1 MSAFDYKQFYDR
13 VGKQNG
19 WDFSQVKSVTEGIN
33 WELFTEVR
41 GLCTKAG
48 MLLDIG
54 TGGGESVLPIADHVL
69 QLVGIDASA
78 SMICTAQANLEAA
91 QKANVRFMQ
100 MNAEQLM
107 FPDRYFDIITCR
119 HSEFSA
125 AEVAR
130 VLTDDGVFLTQQIS
144 EGNKLNL
151 KQAFGRGQA
160 YDVESGTLLRQ
171 YIAELREAGFPHI
184 QSVLVQLT
192 QYYQTPDD
200 LLFILTHTPTIPDF
214 GQYEHDMRIFN
225 QFIADNMT
233 NKGIR
238 TNEERF
244 AIIARK
250 H

>member
-1 MSAFDYKQFYDR
+1 MNAFDYKQFYDR

-19 WDFSQVKSVTEGIN
+19 WNFSEVNSFTEGMN
-33 WELFTEVR
+33 WELFTEVS
-41 GLCTKAG
+41 GLCTKSDL
-48 MLLDIG
+48 LLDIG
-54 TGGGESVLPIADHVL
+54 TGGGESVLPISDRVL

-78 SMICTAQANLEAA
+78 SMVSMAQANLEAA
-91 QKANVRFMQ
+91 RKPNVRFMQ

-107 FPDRYFDIITCR
+107 FPDRCFDIITCR

-130 VLTDDGVFLTQQIS
+130 VLTDAGLFLTQQIS

-160 YDVESGTLLRQ
+160 YGIESGTLLRQ
-171 YIAELREAGFPHI
+171 YIAELREAGFTNI
-184 QSVLVQLT
+184 QTELVQLT

-214 GQYEHDMRIFN
+214 GQYEQDMRIFDK
-225 QFIADNMT
+225 FVADHMT
-233 NKGIR
+233 NRGIR

>member
-1 MSAFDYKQFYDR
+1 MKAFDYKQFYDR

-19 WDFSQVKSVTEGIN
+19 WDFSQVKSITEGLN

-41 GLCTKAG
+41 GLCTKSD

-54 TGGGESVLPIADHVL
+54 TGGGESVLPIADNVL
-69 QLVGIDASA
+69 QLIGIDASA
-78 SMICTAQANLEAA
+78 SMIRTARANLEAA
-91 QKANVRFMQ
+91 QKPNVRFIQ
-100 MNAEQLM
+100 MNAELLK
-107 FPDRYFDIITCR
+107 FPDRHFDIITCR

-160 YDVESGTLLRQ
+160 YGVESGTLLRQ
-171 YIAELREAGFPHI
+171 YIAELREAGFTHI

-192 QYYQTPDD
+192 QYYQTSDD

-214 GQYEHDMRIFN
+214 GQYEHDMRSFN
-225 QFIADNMT
+225 QFVADNMT

-244 AIIARK
+244 AILARK